1 MPAYTRVSPWKA
13 LSECYCYVSPLADA
27 PVSFVPEAPSALSR
41 AGESGTVRLTAVTP
55 STAYCVKRRH
65 AEIRV
70 LRAVAGVAGGLFTWV
85 VVATV
90 GNLLLR
96 IVWPSYAEVEVAMN
110 FTPAM
115 LVMRL
120 LLGALSSLCAGFLA
134 ARITK
139 RSRGP
144 VHILACLLVV
154 AFIPVH
160 YELWERFPV
169 WYHLVFLVSLVAA
182 TIFGAMCY
190 SYYARRKGKPL
201 AD

>member
-1 MPAYTRVSPWKA
+1 M
-13 LSECYCYVSPLADA
+13 
-27 PVSFVPEAPSALSR
+27 
-41 AGESGTVRLTAVTP
+41 
-55 STAYCVKRRH
+55 
-65 AEIRV
+65 
-70 LRAVAGVAGGLFTWV
+70 LRAVAGVAAGLFTWV

-96 IVWPSYAEVEVAMN
+96 VVWPSYAEVEVAMN

-120 LLGALSSLCAGFLA
+120 LLGALSSLGAGFLA
-134 ARITK
+134 AWITK

-144 VHILACLLVV
+144 VMLACLLLVV
-154 AFIPVH
+154 FIPVH
-160 YELWERFPV
+160 YELWGRFPV
-169 WYHLVFLVSLVAA
+169 WYHLVFLVTLVAA

>member
-1 MPAYTRVSPWKA
+1 M
-13 LSECYCYVSPLADA
+13 
-27 PVSFVPEAPSALSR
+27 
-41 AGESGTVRLTAVTP
+41 
-55 STAYCVKRRH
+55 
-65 AEIRV
+65 

-120 LLGALSSLCAGFLA
+120 LLGALFSLCAGFLA

-139 RSRGP
+139 GNRGT
-144 VHILACLLVV
+144 VHVLGCLLVA

-160 YELWERFPV
+160 YELWDRFPV
-169 WYHLVFLVSLVAA
+169 WYHLVFLASLVAA
-182 TIFGAMCY
+182 TISGAMCY
-190 SYYARRKGKPL
+190 SYYARQKGEPL

>member
-1 MPAYTRVSPWKA
+1 M
-13 LSECYCYVSPLADA
+13 
-27 PVSFVPEAPSALSR
+27 
-41 AGESGTVRLTAVTP
+41 
-55 STAYCVKRRH
+55 
-65 AEIRV
+65 

-96 IVWPSYAEVEVAMN
+96 VVWPSYAEVEVVMN

-120 LLGALSSLCAGFLA
+120 LLGALSSLGAGFLA
-134 ARITK
+134 AWITK
-139 RSRGP
+139 GGRGA
-144 VHILACLLVV
+144 VNVLACLLLVV
-154 AFIPVH
+154 FIPVH
-160 YELWERFPV
+160 YKLWERFPV
-169 WYHLVFLVSLVAA
+169 WYHLVFLVTLVAA

>member
-1 MPAYTRVSPWKA
+1 
-13 LSECYCYVSPLADA
+13 
-27 PVSFVPEAPSALSR
+27 LSR
-41 AGESGTVRLTAVTP
+41 AGESGTVRFTAVTP
-55 STAYCVKRRH
+55 SAAYQPAGVKRRQ

-139 RSRGP
+139 RSRGT